1 MTSRKQTGVLGKV
14 VLEGRQTGLIQ
25 ILNLPCS
32 CYDTLDKGLAS
43 NFLYKRDTSSTY
55 FTGLNELLIYTK
67 WIQKLAIN
75 IIIVVIIEE
84 H

>member
-1 MTSRKQTGVLGKV
+1 MTSMKQTGVLGKA
-14 VLEGRQTGLIQ
+14 VLERRQTGLIQ
-25 ILNLPCS
+25 ILNQPCS

-43 NFLYKRDTSSTY
+43 NFLYKRDTNSTS
-55 FTGLNELLIYTK
+55 FTGLNELLIYAK

-75 IIIVVIIEE
+75 IIVVITEE